1 MDQFYTIVIA
11 VAFGILLLCLIA
23 VGIMMQNQD
32 KDKAYPNYAS
42 KCPDGWAVSDTS
54 GCIIPADTHP
64 NFPTDHVQLSKDVY
78 NKDGGLYYNTDLS
91 YNSANNVGQ
100 PLLFNE
106 AASTCDKKSWADAVG
121 CSWDGVSN
129 YNKC

>member
-42 KCPDGWAVSDTS
+42 KCPDGWVSDLS
-54 GCIIPADTHP
+54 GCTIPASTHA
-64 NFPTDHVQLSKDVY
+64 NFPKDHAQLSNAEVY
-78 NKDGGLYYNTDLS
+78 NKSGGLYNNASLT
-91 YNSANNVGQ
+91 NVSANNVGQ
-100 PLLFNE
+100 SLLFNE

>member
-11 VAFGILLLCLIA
+11 VAFGVLLLCLIGI
-23 VGIMMQNQD
+23 GIMMQNQN

-42 KCPDGWAVSDTS
+42 KCPDGWASDVN
-54 GCIIPADTHP
+54 GCIIPAATHP
-64 NFPTDHVQLSKDVY
+64 NFPKDHAQLNNTNVY
-78 NKDGGLYYNTDLS
+78 NKSGGLYEASLTSTPAAD
-91 YNSANNVGQ
+91 NVGKS
-100 PLLFNE
+100 LLFNE